1 MMMVMSGTLPHIGL
15 AQLDHAAR
23 ILAACALSYAI
34 TWLCNLPEG
43 YWSLIT
49 VIVVTHPDL
58 PATLTASRDRLVGT
72 LIGAAVGAVAI
83 VGRVHGVPTLPLYA
97 AGLLPLALVTAVWP
111 NLRLTCVTLTVVL
124 LPPPQGAD
132 FSRPAYRVLE
142 NLLGTVIAAGVSLPA
157 LLRRGQSTPTG

>member
-1 MMMVMSGTLPHIGL
+1 MSVNLPRIGL
-15 AQLDHAAR
+15 DQLDHAAR
-23 ILAACALSYAI
+23 ILAACAVSYV
-34 TWLCNLPEG
+34 TTSLLHLPEG
-43 YWSLIT
+43 YWALIT

-83 VGRVHGVPTLPLYA
+83 VGRVHGMPILPLYA
-97 AGLLPLALVTAVWP
+97 AGLVPLAILTAVRP

-124 LPPPQGAD
+124 LPSPEGAD

-142 NLLGTVIAAGVSLPA
+142 ILLGTMIAAGVSFPT
-157 LLRRGQSTPTG
+157 LLRGRQSTTTG